1 MGMGTETLAHD
12 VFTETVTPL
21 IRAAKRSGAT
31 PDSLSQA
38 FLAAVSDLY
47 GAAEAKETSAM
58 LGFRSLLASE
68 GGSVPAAEAAKL
80 YGGPAG
86 CSEEAVRKAARA
98 GQVIA
103 IRDGLGNLH
112 FPVWQFS
119 PRGGVLPGL
128 RETLASLR
136 EHPHFDDL
144 LPATFFLNPSSR
156 LQGKT
161 PLDALRAGEARLVE
175 RVQALAAELAE

>member
-1 MGMGTETLAHD
+1 MGTATLAHD

-21 IRAAKRSGAT
+21 IRAAKQSGAT

-38 FLAAVSDLY
+38 FLTAVSDLY
-47 GAAEAKETSAM
+47 GSAEAKETSAM
-58 LGFRSLLASE
+58 LGFRSLLAAE
-68 GGSVPAAEAAKL
+68 GGSVGAAEAAKL

-86 CSEEAVRKAARA
+86 CTEEAVRKAARG

-119 PRGGVLPGL
+119 ARGGVLAGMREALALL
-128 RETLASLR
+128 RK
-136 EHPHFDDL
+136 HPHFDDL
-144 LPATFFLNPSSR
+144 LPATFFLNPSAR
-156 LQGKT
+156 LQGRT
-161 PLDALRAGEARLVE
+161 PLEALRSGEAKLVE
-175 RVQALAAELAE
+175 RVLALAEESAE